1 MLVFTLLNVN
11 VETHSKLQ
19 SLDCPLFQ
27 YSPLI
32 DNGNFDY
39 VHHMLVYI
47 CAGLNETEVNDSAP
61 CNGEVGESLGECRFG
76 EVLAGWAVGGEVS
89 SFCLFS

>member
-1 MLVFTLLNVN
+1 
-11 VETHSKLQ
+11 
-19 SLDCPLFQ
+19 
-27 YSPLI
+27 
-32 DNGNFDY
+32 
-39 VHHMLVYI
+39 MLVYI